1 MVWEA
6 IDGRLSCFLSVPQT
20 GCAAFPPYVQFSR
33 FAQTINHPYG
43 DKGDILTKTN
53 RYSMWPAATLS
64 LLVLVLAMA
73 ACGSEPEIPAE
84 PTAVLTAEQE
94 AGRQVFVA
102 NCGAC
107 HSVGA
112 EAVIVGPSLEGIAS
126 RAGDRVDGLDA
137 RGYLYGSIMQPDD
150 FRVEGFEDVMP
161 KNFGMSLT
169 GEEIDAVVAYLLTL
183 E

>member
-1 MVWEA
+1 
-6 IDGRLSCFLSVPQT
+6 
-20 GCAAFPPYVQFSR
+20 
-33 FAQTINHPYG
+33 
-43 DKGDILTKTN
+43 
-53 RYSMWPAATLS
+53 MWPIAALA
-64 LLVLVLAMA
+64 LFVLAGITA

-126 RAGDRVDGLDA
+126 QAGERVDGLDA
-137 RGYLYGSIMQPDD
+137 EAYLYGAIMQPED
-150 FRVEGFEDVMP
+150 FQVEGFEDVMP
-161 KNFGMSLT
+161 KNFGMTLT